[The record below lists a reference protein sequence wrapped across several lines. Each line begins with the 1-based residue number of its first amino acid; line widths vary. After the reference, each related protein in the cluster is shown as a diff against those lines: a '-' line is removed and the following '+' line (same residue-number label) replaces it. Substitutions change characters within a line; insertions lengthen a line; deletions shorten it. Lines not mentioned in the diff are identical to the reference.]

1 MSSSQEVGALLPF
14 VFGQRADLQAL
25 ALLAG
30 SLGRRPVAGLR
41 LRQSR
46 DPAFQL
52 RKDERS

>member
-1 MSSSQEVGALLPF
+1 MSSSQEAGALLPF